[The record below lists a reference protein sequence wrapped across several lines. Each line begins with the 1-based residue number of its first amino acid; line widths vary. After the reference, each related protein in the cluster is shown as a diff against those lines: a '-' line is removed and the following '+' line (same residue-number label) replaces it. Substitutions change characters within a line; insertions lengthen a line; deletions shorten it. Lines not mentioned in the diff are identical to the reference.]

1 LLEGEEEEE
10 VISKACKMAPV
21 LLILAFLGGAL
32 KRGSCFAKIQDNT
45 L

>member
-21 LLILAFLGGAL
+21 LLILFFSGRAL
-32 KRGSCFAKIQDNT
+32 ERGSCFAEIQDNT
-45 L
+45 F